1 MQSKTPTFYNLTAK
15 DVCKILN
22 VGNTS
27 LYDRISFSSPR
38 FDKEFPRP
46 IKLGKS
52 PSSASRWSSEE
63 LQRWINQR
71 VAESHQQKR

>member
-1 MQSKTPTFYNLTAK
+1 MQINLPSSYNLPAK
-15 DVCKILN
+15 KVCVIL
-22 VGNTS
+22 GISPAS
-27 LYDRISFSSPR
+27 LYDRICPLSPR
-38 FDKEFPRP
+38 FDSEFPRP

-71 VAESHQQKR
+71 VAESRQQK